1 AKWDNRFQQLKR
13 SYDPVRESFDTLFF
27 APLNDYNEEQ
37 RALSIVRRE
46 AHLEA
51 LELSLS
57 TLRNL
62 MDDEWNQ
69 VETWK
74 EQQPGALFLVDVGVV
89 LSSILECISSAGRE
103 ILATKYELER
113 NRDNSAGLRNSWE
126 LSHLNSRMRELTETI
141 DKIPTVYELN
151 RKYATTTVRT
161 ETTF

>member
-37 RALSIVRRE
+37 RSLSIVRRQ